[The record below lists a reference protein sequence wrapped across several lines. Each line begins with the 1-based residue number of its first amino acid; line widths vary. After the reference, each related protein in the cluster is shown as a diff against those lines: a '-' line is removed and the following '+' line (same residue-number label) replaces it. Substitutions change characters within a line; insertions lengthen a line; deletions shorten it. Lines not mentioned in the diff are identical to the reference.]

1 LLIPNSQLPNT
12 SRLNKFKKIAEFSAP
27 LRLATFLGALSILWL
42 PLALPIYWLLRE
54 DTNPASILTMGL
66 LFVELLF
73 LWQLWGKFVHGDRHI
88 YTRYG
93 LARNS
98 KNIREFWQGL
108 AIGFWL
114 CLGLFITEAVFG
126 WIDIIQPSASLI
138 RIIIEG
144 WLSAVGIALAE
155 ELLFR
160 GWLLDELQ
168 RDYGKK
174 ICVGV
179 TAIAYALAH
188 FIKPMEEIIRTAV
201 TFPALVLLGI
211 ALVLAK
217 YKYGDRALKDTAP
230 HKAFQEG
237 NRLGISIGIHA
248 GLVWG
253 YYIVNVGQLI
263 EYNNQVPVWV
273 TGIDGNPI
281 AGVMG
286 VVFLSGLT
294 WIVSTDERR

>member
-1 LLIPNSQLPNT
+1 M
-12 SRLNKFKKIAEFSAP
+12 RLSIFV
-27 LRLATFLGALSILWL
+27 GALAFLWL
-42 PLALPIYWLLRE
+42 PLAIPIYWLIRGDSNL
-54 DTNPASILTMGL
+54 ASILTMAL

-73 LWQLWGKFVHGDRHI
+73 LWRFWGRLVHDEAHI
-88 YTRYG
+88 FAHYG
-93 LARNS
+93 LAGNA
-98 KNIREFWQGL
+98 KNGREFLQGL

-114 CLGLFITEAVFG
+114 CLGLFITEVVLG
-126 WIDIIQPSASLI
+126 WIEVITPSVNLIQI
-138 RIIIEG
+138 VVEG
-144 WLSAVGIALAE
+144 FLSAVGIGLAE

-174 ICVGV
+174 IGIFV

-188 FIKPMEEIIRTAV
+188 FLKPIEEIIRTAV

-217 YKYGDRALKDTAP
+217 YRHGD
-230 HKAFQEG
+230 
-237 NRLGISIGIHA
+237 RLGICIGIHA

-253 YYIVNVGQLI
+253 YYIVDVGQLI
-263 EYNNQVPVWV
+263 EYTNHVPIWV

-281 AGVMG
+281 AGLMG
-286 VVFLSGLT
+286 LFFLSGLT
-294 WIVSTDERR
+294 LVVMSPKGLLKDTASHIALRRTDERK

>member
-1 LLIPNSQLPNT
+1 M
-12 SRLNKFKKIAEFSAP
+12 AEFSAP
-27 LRLATFLGALSILWL
+27 FRLIIFLGALSILWL

-54 DTNPASILTMGL
+54 DPNLASILTMAL

-73 LWQLWGKFVHGDRHI
+73 FWQLWGKFVHGDRHI

-93 LARNS
+93 LARS
-98 KNIREFWQGL
+98 SQNIREFWQGL
-108 AIGFWL
+108 AVGFWL
-114 CLGLFITEAVFG
+114 CLGLFITEALLG
-126 WIDIIQPSASLI
+126 WIEVIQPSGNLI

-160 GWLLDELQ
+160 GWLLDELR
-168 RDYGKK
+168 RDYSKK
-174 ICVGV
+174 TCIWL
-179 TAIAYALAH
+179 TAIAYAVAH
-188 FIKPMEEIIRTAV
+188 FLKPVAEIIRTAV

-217 YKYGDRALKDTAP
+217 DKYGDRTLKDDAKLVVYHTAP
-230 HKAFQEG
+230 HKAFPEG
-237 NRLGISIGIHA
+237 NRLGISIGLHA

-263 EYNNQVPVWV
+263 EYSNQVPVWV

-286 VVFLSGLT
+286 LLFLLGLT
-294 WIVSTDERR
+294 GIILSPKRRSL

>member
-1 LLIPNSQLPNT
+1 MIPDRPLPNT
-12 SRLNKFKKIAEFSAP
+12 SRFKKIAEFPAP
-27 LRLATFLGALSILWL
+27 LRLVIFLGALSVLWL
-42 PLALPIYWLLRE
+42 PLALPIYWLLRS
-54 DTNPASILTMGL
+54 NSNLASILTMGL

-73 LWQLWGKFVHGDRHI
+73 AWQWWGRFVHGDRRI

-93 LARNS
+93 LAINRA
-98 KNIREFWQGL
+98 NIREFWQGL

-114 CLGLFITEAVFG
+114 CLGLFLTEALVG
-126 WIDIIQPSASLI
+126 WIEIIQPSTNLI
-138 RIIIEG
+138 KIIIEG
-144 WLSAVGIALAE
+144 LFSAVGIALAE

-168 RDYGKK
+168 RDYSKK
-174 ICVGV
+174 TCIWV

-188 FIKPMEEIIRTAV
+188 FLKPIEEIVRTAV

-211 ALVLAK
+211 ALVLVK
-217 YKYGDRALKDTAP
+217 YKYGDR
-230 HKAFQEG
+230 
-237 NRLGISIGIHA
+237 LGRSIGIHG

-263 EYNNQVPVWV
+263 EYTNSVPVWV

-286 VVFLSGLT
+286 LVFLSGLT
-294 WIVSTDERR
+294 LHIIFTRKSGINA

>member
-1 LLIPNSQLPNT
+1 MI
-12 SRLNKFKKIAEFSAP
+12 FF
-27 LRLATFLGALSILWL
+27 GALSILWL
-42 PLALPIYWLLRE
+42 PVALPIYWLLRA
-54 DTNPASILTMGL
+54 DSNLATILTMAL

-73 LWQLWGKFVHGDRHI
+73 LWQIWGRFVYGDRYI
-88 YTRYG
+88 YRRYG
-93 LARNS
+93 LVRNR
-98 KNIREFWQGL
+98 KNLQEFLQGL

-114 CLGLFITEAVFG
+114 CLGLFITEALLG
-126 WIDIIQPSASLI
+126 WIEVIHPSASLI

-144 WLSAVGIALAE
+144 LLSAIGIALAE

-168 RDYGKK
+168 RNYRQKTC
-174 ICVGV
+174 IWI

-188 FIKPMEEIIRTAV
+188 FLKPVEEIMRTAI

-217 YKYGDRALKDTAP
+217 DKYGDY
-230 HKAFQEG
+230 
-237 NRLGISIGIHA
+237 LGIAIGLHA

-263 EYNNQVPVWV
+263 EYTNRVPVWV

-281 AGVMG
+281 AGLMG
-286 VVFLSGLT
+286 LVFLSGL
-294 WIVSTDERR
+294 IGIILSLKGLVTD

>member
-1 LLIPNSQLPNT
+1 MI
-12 SRLNKFKKIAEFSAP
+12 
-27 LRLATFLGALSILWL
+27 FLGALSVFWL
-42 PLALPIYWLLRE
+42 PLALPIYWLLRS
-54 DTNPASILTMGL
+54 DSNLASILTMGL

-73 LWQLWGKFVHGDRHI
+73 GWHFWGRFVHGDRHI
-88 YTRYG
+88 YARYG
-93 LARNS
+93 LAKNS
-98 KNIREFWQGL
+98 SNTREFWQGL

-114 CLGLFITEAVFG
+114 CLGLFITEALLG
-126 WIDIIQPSASLI
+126 WIDVIQPSASLI

-144 WLSAVGIALAE
+144 WFSAVGIALAE

-168 RDYGKK
+168 RDYRRKNGQK
-174 ICVGV
+174 ICIGV
-179 TAIAYALAH
+179 TAIAYAIAH
-188 FIKPMEEIIRTAV
+188 FLKPIEEIIRTAV

-217 YKYGDRALKDTAP
+217 YQHGD
-230 HKAFQEG
+230 
-237 NRLGISIGIHA
+237 RLGISIGIHG

-253 YYIVNVGQLI
+253 YYIVHVGQLI
-263 EYNNQVPVWV
+263 EYNGQVPDLV

-286 VVFLSGLT
+286 LIFLSGLT
-294 WIVSTDERR
+294 LKIMLSNRLSKEDRLS

>member
-1 LLIPNSQLPNT
+1 MPDT
-12 SRLNKFKKIAEFSAP
+12 SSLKRIGKFSAP
-27 LRLATFLGALSILWL
+27 VRLIIFIGALAVLWL
-42 PLALPIYWLLRE
+42 PFALLIYWLLKE
-54 DTNPASILTMGL
+54 DPNLASILTMAL

-73 LWQLWGKFVHGDRHI
+73 FWQVWGRVIHDESNIFA
-88 YTRYG
+88 RYG
-93 LARNS
+93 LVKSRRNA
-98 KNIREFWQGL
+98 REFLQGL
-108 AIGFWL
+108 GIGFWV
-114 CLGLFITEAVFG
+114 CLGLFITEALFG
-126 WIDIIQPSASLI
+126 WIEVVNPGTNLI
-138 RIIIEG
+138 RIATEG
-144 WLSAVGIALAE
+144 LLSAFGIALAE

-174 ICVGV
+174 TCIVV
-179 TAIAYALAH
+179 TALVYAIAH
-188 FIKPMEEIIRTAV
+188 FFRPIEEIIRIAI

-217 YKYGDRALKDTAP
+217 YKYCD
-230 HKAFQEG
+230 
-237 NRLGISIGIHA
+237 RLGICIGIHA

-263 EYNNQVPVWV
+263 EYTNQVPVWV

-286 VVFLSGLT
+286 LVFLSGLT
-294 WIVSTDERR
+294 WIIRR